1 MCYSPLTDYSSIVKC
16 VYVITHAI
24 LLDGA
29 PANIGASGEALV
41 DDDEGAV
48 AAWRG
53 DHGAADHA
61 LDLGELHQRRGV
73 GAAARLDESVG
84 DAHAAQVVGGL
95 VYQLLRVR

>member
-1 MCYSPLTDYSSIVKC
+1 VCYSPLTDYSSIVKC

-53 DHGAADHA
+53 NHGTKAAT
-61 LDLGELHQRRGV
+61 
-73 GAAARLDESVG
+73 
-84 DAHAAQVVGGL
+84 
-95 VYQLLRVR
+95 